1 MADAISDRNIA
12 FEPKHSV
19 IKTCKGDVVH
29 NDDGRIQVRGARVHN
44 LKSLNV
50 DIPRNE
56 VVVFT
61 GVSGSGKSSLAFG
74 TLYAE
79 AQHRY
84 LDSISPYARRLIEQI
99 EKPDVDAIEGL
110 PPAVGLYQ
118 RRGAPSVRSSVGS
131 ITTLSNSLRMLYSRA
146 GDYPE
151 GQGIIYA
158 DGFSANTPEGACDEC
173 DGIGKVFD
181 TQAQLLVP
189 DDSLTIR
196 EGAVAA
202 WPGAWQGKNL
212 VRVLLSLDIDV
223 DVPWHTL
230 PKKTQDW
237 ILYSDETPQVPV
249 YRSYNLEQTRQAL
262 TEGEP
267 ASYNGKFISARRHV
281 LDTFKTSQKEKIK
294 QRIARFLS
302 ITSCPTCQGKK
313 LKAKALNVTLDGLD
327 IIDFSRLP
335 LHDVD
340 RKLKK
345 LRHAVADDVS
355 ERAQV
360 IRNITSDVAD
370 RIKPIIALGLDYLSL
385 DRSTTTV
392 SAGELQRLR
401 LATQLKSNLFG
412 VVFVMDEPSAGLHP
426 RDVESLVHALHDITK
441 AGNSLLVVEHNPYV
455 IKGANWVVDVGPRA
469 GTNGGD
475 LVFSGPAEQLAS
487 VTHSS
492 TADFVFNDKTLVNRT
507 RRSATGTL
515 SLKNVT
521 RNNVKKANVEIP
533 LGVMTAVTGVSGSGK
548 SSLISQALV
557 ELVRDGL
564 GGAHVQNEDELSEA
578 SLLSSDNDIDDEE
591 IAEKGAIEKGLDD
604 ISRLVVVDQSSIG
617 RTPRS
622 TLATYTGMFDQIR
635 RLFADTDEAK
645 SCNYDAGHFSF
656 NVVKGRC
663 PNCEGLGVVSVE
675 LLFMPS
681 VYSPCT
687 VCHGKRFKDEVL
699 EIKYKE
705 HSIADVL
712 ALTVDEAQH
721 VFDDNK
727 AVLRGLET
735 LIKVGLGYLTLG
747 QSATEL
753 SGGEAQRIKLATEL
767 KRAQNSNTLYVL
779 DEPTTGLHLSDIA
792 LLMTHLSSL
801 VDRGNTVVMV
811 EHNMKVAAACDYVID
826 IGPGAGGSG
835 GQVVA
840 HGTPEDVARNKE
852 SATAPFLTEA
862 CRLN

>member
-1 MADAISDRNIA
+1 MADVISDRNIA

-99 EKPDVDAIEGL
+99 EKPEVDAIEGL
-110 PPAVGLYQ
+110 PPAVGLHQ

-262 TEGEP
+262 AEGEP

-302 ITSCPTCQGKK
+302 ITPCPKCQGKK

-340 RKLKK
+340 KKLKK
-345 LRHAVADDVS
+345 LRHCCCFYW
-355 ERAQV
+355 V
-360 IRNITSDVAD
+360 I
-370 RIKPIIALGLDYLSL
+370 
-385 DRSTTTV
+385 
-392 SAGELQRLR
+392 
-401 LATQLKSNLFG
+401 
-412 VVFVMDEPSAGLHP
+412 
-426 RDVESLVHALHDITK
+426 
-441 AGNSLLVVEHNPYV
+441 
-455 IKGANWVVDVGPRA
+455 
-469 GTNGGD
+469 
-475 LVFSGPAEQLAS
+475 
-487 VTHSS
+487 VT
-492 TADFVFNDKTLVNRT
+492 F
-507 RRSATGTL
+507 
-515 SLKNVT
+515 
-521 RNNVKKANVEIP
+521 
-533 LGVMTAVTGVSGSGK
+533 
-548 SSLISQALV
+548 
-557 ELVRDGL
+557 
-564 GGAHVQNEDELSEA
+564 
-578 SLLSSDNDIDDEE
+578 
-591 IAEKGAIEKGLDD
+591 
-604 ISRLVVVDQSSIG
+604 
-617 RTPRS
+617 
-622 TLATYTGMFDQIR
+622 
-635 RLFADTDEAK
+635 
-645 SCNYDAGHFSF
+645 
-656 NVVKGRC
+656 
-663 PNCEGLGVVSVE
+663 
-675 LLFMPS
+675 
-681 VYSPCT
+681 
-687 VCHGKRFKDEVL
+687 
-699 EIKYKE
+699 
-705 HSIADVL
+705 
-712 ALTVDEAQH
+712 
-721 VFDDNK
+721 
-727 AVLRGLET
+727 
-735 LIKVGLGYLTLG
+735 
-747 QSATEL
+747 
-753 SGGEAQRIKLATEL
+753 
-767 KRAQNSNTLYVL
+767 
-779 DEPTTGLHLSDIA
+779 
-792 LLMTHLSSL
+792 
-801 VDRGNTVVMV
+801 
-811 EHNMKVAAACDYVID
+811 
-826 IGPGAGGSG
+826 
-835 GQVVA
+835 
-840 HGTPEDVARNKE
+840 
-852 SATAPFLTEA
+852 
-862 CRLN
+862 